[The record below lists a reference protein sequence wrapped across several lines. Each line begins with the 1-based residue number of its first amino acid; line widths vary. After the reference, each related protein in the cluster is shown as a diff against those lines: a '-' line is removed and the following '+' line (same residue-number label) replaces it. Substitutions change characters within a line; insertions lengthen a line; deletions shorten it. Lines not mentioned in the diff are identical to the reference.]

1 VLNYESTP
9 QLLPTSIALLTAD
22 DISVQL
28 TGNGTQSRC
37 VQHQQL
43 CIQAKI
49 VTQSTAQGEA
59 QD

>member
-9 QLLPTSIALLTAD
+9 QLLPTRIALLTAD
-22 DISVQL
+22 DIGVKL

-37 VQHQQL
+37 VQHQQF
-43 CIQAKI
+43 CIQTKI
-49 VTQSTAQGEA
+49 VTQPTAQGEA